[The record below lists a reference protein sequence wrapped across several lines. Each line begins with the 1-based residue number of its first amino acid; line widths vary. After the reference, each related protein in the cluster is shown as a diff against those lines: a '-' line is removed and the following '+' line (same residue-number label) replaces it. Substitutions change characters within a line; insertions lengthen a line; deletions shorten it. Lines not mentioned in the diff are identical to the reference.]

1 MALFKSVPAISTQ
14 KDTSKPIGK
23 KPEAKVTDEDL
34 EIKKPMSSLEE
45 DEILR
50 SRIKELDED
59 APEEVYYEDEEETPK
74 IEEKKEAPKKEVKA
88 EPKKEAKPEVKEAP
102 KKEAKPEVRE
112 TPKAEPKKESKPEV
126 KEAPKKEAK
135 PEAKAEPK
143 KETKPEVKEVSKTE
157 PKKEAKPEVKEAP
170 KAEAKPESKEAPKEE
185 AKPEVKTE
193 PKVEEKQEEARPL
206 TPEEKKAKQLE
217 NLRKARLAR
226 EAAKA
231 KENENMAEAKTEKPR
246 KLVTET
252 KKPVDM
258 SKMVMTSKPKK
269 DTSGKT
275 VYHVSK
281 RGETREDRV
290 WKVFIQESNK
300 VIKLFDY
307 QEEALEY
314 AKQLAKNKND
324 GSYVILHGLNG
335 KIRKY

>member
-23 KPEAKVTDEDL
+23 KPEAKVTAEDL

-50 SRIKELDED
+50 ARIKELDED

-88 EPKKEAKPEVKEAP
+88 EPKKEAKPIVKETPKEEAKPQVKVEP
-102 KKEAKPEVRE
+102 KKEAKPEV
-112 TPKAEPKKESKPEV
+112 KAE
-126 KEAPKKEAK
+126 PKKEAK
-135 PEAKAEPK
+135 PEAKE
-143 KETKPEVKEVSKTE
+143 
-157 PKKEAKPEVKEAP
+157 EAKPVVKEAP
-170 KAEAKPESKEAPKEE
+170 KAEAKPEAKEAPKEE
-185 AKPEVKTE
+185 AKPEVKAE

-258 SKMVMTSKPKK
+258 SKMVMTAKPKK

>member
-126 KEAPKKEAK
+126 KEAPK
-135 PEAKAEPK
+135 
-143 KETKPEVKEVSKTE
+143 
-157 PKKEAKPEVKEAP
+157 
-170 KAEAKPESKEAPKEE
+170 EE

-258 SKMVMTSKPKK
+258 SKMVMTTKPKK

-300 VIKLFDY
+300 VI
-307 QEEALEY
+307 
-314 AKQLAKNKND
+314 
-324 GSYVILHGLNG
+324 
-335 KIRKY
+335 

>member
-88 EPKKEAKPEVKEAP
+88 EPKKEAKPQA
-102 KKEAKPEVRE
+102 
-112 TPKAEPKKESKPEV
+112 

>member
-23 KPEAKVTDEDL
+23 KPEAKVTAEDL

-88 EPKKEAKPEVKEAP
+88 EPKEEAKPQAKEAP
-102 KKEAKPEVRE
+102 KEEAKPQ
-112 TPKAEPKKESKPEV
+112 V
-126 KEAPKKEAK
+126 KV
-135 PEAKAEPK
+135 EPK

-258 SKMVMTSKPKK
+258 SKMVMTAKPKK

>member
-88 EPKKEAKPEVKEAP
+88 EPKKEAKPIVKE
-102 KKEAKPEVRE
+102 EAKPEA
-112 TPKAEPKKESKPEV
+112 KAEPKKEAKPEV

-135 PEAKAEPK
+135 PEAK
-143 KETKPEVKEVSKTE
+143 
-157 PKKEAKPEVKEAP
+157 EAP
-170 KAEAKPESKEAPKEE
+170 KAESKPEVKEAPKEE

-193 PKVEEKQEEARPL
+193 PKEEEKQEEARPL

>member
-59 APEEVYYEDEEETPK
+59 APEEEES
-74 IEEKKEAPKKEVKA
+74 
-88 EPKKEAKPEVKEAP
+88 EPKKEAKPAVNEAP
-102 KKEAKPEVRE
+102 KE
-112 TPKAEPKKESKPEV
+112 
-126 KEAPKKEAK
+126 EAK
-135 PEAKAEPK
+135 PEA
-143 KETKPEVKEVSKTE
+143 
-157 PKKEAKPEVKEAP
+157 
-170 KAEAKPESKEAPKEE
+170 KEAPKEE
-185 AKPEVKTE
+185 AKPEAKETPKEEAKPEVKAE

-258 SKMVMTSKPKK
+258 SKMVMTAKPKK

>member
-102 KKEAKPEVRE
+102 KKEAKPE
-112 TPKAEPKKESKPEV
+112 AKE
-126 KEAPKKEAK
+126 EAK
-135 PEAKAEPK
+135 P
-143 KETKPEVKEVSKTE
+143 V
-157 PKKEAKPEVKEAP
+157 VKEAP
-170 KAEAKPESKEAPKEE
+170 KAETKPEAKEAPKEE

>member
-102 KKEAKPEVRE
+102 KKEAKPE
-112 TPKAEPKKESKPEV
+112 
-126 KEAPKKEAK
+126 
-135 PEAKAEPK
+135 AKAEPK

-157 PKKEAKPEVKEAP
+157 PKKEAKPVV
-170 KAEAKPESKEAPKEE
+170 KEAPKEE

-258 SKMVMTSKPKK
+258 SKMVMTAKPKK

>member
-50 SRIKELDED
+50 ARIKELDED

-88 EPKKEAKPEVKEAP
+88 EPKKEA
-102 KKEAKPEVRE
+102 
-112 TPKAEPKKESKPEV
+112 KPEV

>member
-14 KDTSKPIGK
+14 KDTSRPIGK
-23 KPEAKVTDEDL
+23 KPEAKVTDADF
-34 EIKKPMSSLEE
+34 EIKKPMSSFEE
-45 DEILR
+45 DEILK
-50 SRIKELDED
+50 SKIKELGED
-59 APEEVYYEDEEETPK
+59 APEEVCFEDEEDTPK
-74 IEEKKEAPKKEVKA
+74 IEEKKEAPKKEVK
-88 EPKKEAKPEVKEAP
+88 
-102 KKEAKPEVRE
+102 
-112 TPKAEPKKESKPEV
+112 
-126 KEAPKKEAK
+126 
-135 PEAKAEPK
+135 
-143 KETKPEVKEVSKTE
+143 
-157 PKKEAKPEVKEAP
+157 
-170 KAEAKPESKEAPKEE
+170 EAPKEE
-185 AKPEVKTE
+185 AKPTAKEEPKKEAKPIVKEEPKKEAKPTVKEEPKKEAKPTVKEETKAEAKPEVK
-193 PKVEEKQEEARPL
+193 EETKAEETRPL
-206 TPEEKKAKQLE
+206 TPEEKKARQLE

-226 EAAKA
+226 EAAKE

-258 SKMVMTSKPKK
+258 SKMVMTAKPKK
-269 DTSGKT
+269 DTGGKT

-314 AKQLAKNKND
+314 AKQLAKNKKD
-324 GSYVILHGLNG
+324 GSYVILHGLND

>member
-14 KDTSKPIGK
+14 KDTSRPIGK
-23 KPEAKVTDEDL
+23 KPEAKVTDADF

-45 DEILR
+45 DEILK
-50 SRIKELDED
+50 SKIKELGED
-59 APEEVYYEDEEETPK
+59 APEEVYFEDEEDTPK
-74 IEEKKEAPKKEVKA
+74 IEEKKEAPKKEVKEEA
-88 EPKKEAKPEVKEAP
+88 KPIVKEAPKQEAKPITKKEAKPEEKDVPKEETMPIVKE
-102 KKEAKPEVRE
+102 E
-112 TPKAEPKKESKPEV
+112 
-126 KEAPKKEAK
+126 
-135 PEAKAEPK
+135 
-143 KETKPEVKEVSKTE
+143 
-157 PKKEAKPEVKEAP
+157 
-170 KAEAKPESKEAPKEE
+170 PKEE
-185 AKPEVKTE
+185 AKPITKEE
-193 PKVEEKQEEARPL
+193 PKEEAKAEETRPL
-206 TPEEKKAKQLE
+206 TPEEKKARQLE
-217 NLRKARLAR
+217 NLRKARLVR

-258 SKMVMTSKPKK
+258 SKMVMTAKPKK
-269 DTSGKT
+269 DTGGKT

-314 AKQLAKNKND
+314 AKQLAKNKKD

>member
-1 MALFKSVPAISTQ
+1 MALFTSVPAISTQ

-23 KPEAKVTDEDL
+23 KPEAKVTAEDL

-50 SRIKELDED
+50 SRIKELDDD

-88 EPKKEAKPEVKEAP
+88 EPKKEA
-102 KKEAKPEVRE
+102 
-112 TPKAEPKKESKPEV
+112 KPEV

-258 SKMVMTSKPKK
+258 SKMVMTTKPKK

>member
-1 MALFKSVPAISTQ
+1 MALFTSVPAISTQ

-102 KKEAKPEVRE
+102 KKEAKSEV
-112 TPKAEPKKESKPEV
+112 KAEPKKE
-126 KEAPKKEAK
+126 AK
-135 PEAKAEPK
+135 PK
-143 KETKPEVKEVSKTE
+143 VKEVSKTE

-258 SKMVMTSKPKK
+258 SKMVMTTKPKK

>member
-23 KPEAKVTDEDL
+23 KPEAKVTDADF

-45 DEILR
+45 DEILK
-50 SRIKELDED
+50 SKIKELGED
-59 APEEVYYEDEEETPK
+59 APEEVYFEDEDDTPK
-74 IEEKKEAPKKEVKA
+74 IEEKKEAPKKEVK
-88 EPKKEAKPEVKEAP
+88 EELKEEAKPTAKEAP
-102 KKEAKPEVRE
+102 KKEANP
-112 TPKAEPKKESKPEV
+112 TP
-126 KEAPKKEAK
+126 KEAPKQEAKPITKKEAK
-135 PEAKAEPK
+135 PEEKDVPK
-143 KETKPEVKEVSKTE
+143 EETMPIVKEE
-157 PKKEAKPEVKEAP
+157 
-170 KAEAKPESKEAPKEE
+170 PKEE
-185 AKPEVKTE
+185 AKPITKEE
-193 PKVEEKQEEARPL
+193 PKEEAKAEETRPL
-206 TPEEKKAKQLE
+206 TPEEKKARQLE
-217 NLRKARLAR
+217 NLRKARLVR

-258 SKMVMTSKPKK
+258 SKMVMTAKPKK
-269 DTSGKT
+269 DTGGKT

-314 AKQLAKNKND
+314 AKQLAKNKKD

>member
-74 IEEKKEAPKKEVKA
+74 IEEKKEAPKKE
-88 EPKKEAKPEVKEAP
+88 
-102 KKEAKPEVRE
+102 
-112 TPKAEPKKESKPEV
+112 
-126 KEAPKKEAK
+126 
-135 PEAKAEPK
+135 AKAEPK

-206 TPEEKKAKQLE
+206 TPEKKKAKQLE

-258 SKMVMTSKPKK
+258 SKMVMTAKPKK

>member
-50 SRIKELDED
+50 ARIKELDED

-88 EPKKEAKPEVKEAP
+88 EPKKEAKPIVKETP
-102 KKEAKPEVRE
+102 KEEAKPQVKVE
-112 TPKAEPKKESKPEV
+112 TKKEV
-126 KEAPKKEAK
+126 
-135 PEAKAEPK
+135 
-143 KETKPEVKEVSKTE
+143 
-157 PKKEAKPEVKEAP
+157 KPEVKEAP
-170 KAEAKPESKEAPKEE
+170 KAETKPEAKEAPKEE

-193 PKVEEKQEEARPL
+193 PKAEEKQEEARPL

>member
-23 KPEAKVTDEDL
+23 KPEAKVTAEDL

-88 EPKKEAKPEVKEAP
+88 EPKKEAKPEVKAEP
-102 KKEAKPEVRE
+102 KKEAKPEVN
-112 TPKAEPKKESKPEV
+112 
-126 KEAPKKEAK
+126 EAPKKEAK
-135 PEAKAEPK
+135 PEAKE
-143 KETKPEVKEVSKTE
+143 
-157 PKKEAKPEVKEAP
+157 EAKPVVKEAP
-170 KAEAKPESKEAPKEE
+170 KAEAKPEAKEAPKEE
-185 AKPEVKTE
+185 AKPEVKAE

-258 SKMVMTSKPKK
+258 SKMVMTAKPKK

>member
-1 MALFKSVPAISTQ
+1 MALFTSVPAISTQ

-23 KPEAKVTDEDL
+23 KPEAKVTAEDL

-74 IEEKKEAPKKEVKA
+74 IEEKKETPKKEVKA
-88 EPKKEAKPEVKEAP
+88 EPKKEA
-102 KKEAKPEVRE
+102 
-112 TPKAEPKKESKPEV
+112 KPEV

-206 TPEEKKAKQLE
+206 TPEKKKAKQLE

>member
-23 KPEAKVTDEDL
+23 KPDAKVTDEDL

-50 SRIKELDED
+50 ARIKELDED
-59 APEEVYYEDEEETPK
+59 APEEVYYEDEEDTPK

-88 EPKKEAKPEVKEAP
+88 EPKKEAKPEAKEAP
-102 KKEAKPEVRE
+102 KKEAKPEV
-112 TPKAEPKKESKPEV
+112 KEV
-126 KEAPKKEAK
+126 PKKEAK
-135 PEAKAEPK
+135 PEVKA
-143 KETKPEVKEVSKTE
+143 E
-157 PKKEAKPEVKEAP
+157 PKKEAKPEVKAEP
-170 KAEAKPESKEAPKEE
+170 KAEAKPEAKEAPKEVKPEVNEAPKEE
-185 AKPEVKTE
+185 AKSEAK
-193 PKVEEKQEEARPL
+193 EESKAEEARPL
-206 TPEEKKAKQLE
+206 TPEEKKARQLE

>member
-102 KKEAKPEVRE
+102 KKEAKPE
-112 TPKAEPKKESKPEV
+112 
-126 KEAPKKEAK
+126 
-135 PEAKAEPK
+135 AKAEPK
-143 KETKPEVKEVSKTE
+143 KETKPKVKEVSKTE

-258 SKMVMTSKPKK
+258 SKMVMTAKPKK

>member
-23 KPEAKVTDEDL
+23 KPEAKVTDADF

-45 DEILR
+45 DEILK
-50 SRIKELDED
+50 SKIKELGED
-59 APEEVYYEDEEETPK
+59 APEEVYFEDEEDTPK
-74 IEEKKEAPKKEVKA
+74 IEEKKEAPKKEVK
-88 EPKKEAKPEVKEAP
+88 
-102 KKEAKPEVRE
+102 
-112 TPKAEPKKESKPEV
+112 
-126 KEAPKKEAK
+126 
-135 PEAKAEPK
+135 
-143 KETKPEVKEVSKTE
+143 
-157 PKKEAKPEVKEAP
+157 
-170 KAEAKPESKEAPKEE
+170 EAPKEE
-185 AKPEVKTE
+185 AKPIVKEEPKKEEKPEVKAE
-193 PKVEEKQEEARPL
+193 PKEEAKPIVKVEPKAEAKPEVKEEAKVEETRPL
-206 TPEEKKAKQLE
+206 TPEEKKARQLE

-258 SKMVMTSKPKK
+258 SKMVMTAKPKK
-269 DTSGKT
+269 DTGGKT

-314 AKQLAKNKND
+314 AKQLAKNKKD

>member
-23 KPEAKVTDEDL
+23 KPEAKVTDADF

-45 DEILR
+45 DEILK
-50 SRIKELDED
+50 SKIKELGED
-59 APEEVYYEDEEETPK
+59 APEEVYFEDEEDTPK
-74 IEEKKEAPKKEVKA
+74 IEEKKEAPKKEVK
-88 EPKKEAKPEVKEAP
+88 
-102 KKEAKPEVRE
+102 
-112 TPKAEPKKESKPEV
+112 
-126 KEAPKKEAK
+126 
-135 PEAKAEPK
+135 
-143 KETKPEVKEVSKTE
+143 
-157 PKKEAKPEVKEAP
+157 
-170 KAEAKPESKEAPKEE
+170 EAPKEE
-185 AKPEVKTE
+185 AKPIVKEEPKKEEKPEVKAE
-193 PKVEEKQEEARPL
+193 PKEEAKPIVKVEPKAEALPEVKEEAKVEETRPL
-206 TPEEKKAKQLE
+206 TPEEKKARQLE

-252 KKPVDM
+252 KKTVDM
-258 SKMVMTSKPKK
+258 SKMVMTAKPKK
-269 DTSGKT
+269 DTGGKT

-314 AKQLAKNKND
+314 AKQLAKNKKD

>member
-1 MALFKSVPAISTQ
+1 
-14 KDTSKPIGK
+14 
-23 KPEAKVTDEDL
+23 
-34 EIKKPMSSLEE
+34 
-45 DEILR
+45 
-50 SRIKELDED
+50 
-59 APEEVYYEDEEETPK
+59 
-74 IEEKKEAPKKEVKA
+74 
-88 EPKKEAKPEVKEAP
+88 
-102 KKEAKPEVRE
+102 
-112 TPKAEPKKESKPEV
+112 
-126 KEAPKKEAK
+126 
-135 PEAKAEPK
+135 
-143 KETKPEVKEVSKTE
+143 
-157 PKKEAKPEVKEAP
+157 
-170 KAEAKPESKEAPKEE
+170 
-185 AKPEVKTE
+185 
-193 PKVEEKQEEARPL
+193 
-206 TPEEKKAKQLE
+206 
-217 NLRKARLAR
+217 
-226 EAAKA
+226 
-231 KENENMAEAKTEKPR
+231 MAEAKTEKPR

-258 SKMVMTSKPKK
+258 SKMVMTAKPKK

>member
-14 KDTSKPIGK
+14 KDTSRPIGK
-23 KPEAKVTDEDL
+23 KPEAKVTDADL

-45 DEILR
+45 DEILK
-50 SRIKELDED
+50 SKIKELGED
-59 APEEVYYEDEEETPK
+59 APEEVYFEDEEDAPK

-88 EPKKEAKPEVKEAP
+88 EPKKEAKPEVK
-102 KKEAKPEVRE
+102 
-112 TPKAEPKKESKPEV
+112 AEP

-135 PEAKAEPK
+135 P
-143 KETKPEVKEVSKTE
+143 TVKEE
-157 PKKEAKPEVKEAP
+157 PKKEAKPEVKAEP
-170 KAEAKPESKEAPKEE
+170 KAEAKPEVKEE
-185 AKPEVKTE
+185 AKTE
-193 PKVEEKQEEARPL
+193 ETRPL
-206 TPEEKKAKQLE
+206 TPEEKKARQLE

-258 SKMVMTSKPKK
+258 SKMVMTAKPKK
-269 DTSGKT
+269 DTGGKT

-314 AKQLAKNKND
+314 AKQLAKNKKD

>member
-34 EIKKPMSSLEE
+34 EIKKPMSSKEE

-102 KKEAKPEVRE
+102 KAEAKPV
-112 TPKAEPKKESKPEV
+112 V
-126 KEAPKKEAK
+126 KEA
-135 PEAKAEPK
+135 
-143 KETKPEVKEVSKTE
+143 

-170 KAEAKPESKEAPKEE
+170 KKEAEPQVKEAPKVEAKPEAKEAPKEE

>member
-112 TPKAEPKKESKPEV
+112 TP
-126 KEAPKKEAK
+126 
-135 PEAKAEPK
+135 KAEPK

-258 SKMVMTSKPKK
+258 SKMVMTTKPKK

>member
-50 SRIKELDED
+50 ARIKELDED

-88 EPKKEAKPEVKEAP
+88 EPKKEAKPEVKAEPKKEAKPEVNEAP
-102 KKEAKPEVRE
+102 KKEAKPEV
-112 TPKAEPKKESKPEV
+112 KE
-126 KEAPKKEAK
+126 EAK
-135 PEAKAEPK
+135 P
-143 KETKPEVKEVSKTE
+143 VV
-157 PKKEAKPEVKEAP
+157 
-170 KAEAKPESKEAPKEE
+170 KEAPKEE
-185 AKPEVKTE
+185 AKPEAKETPKEEAKPEVKAE

-258 SKMVMTSKPKK
+258 SKMVMTAKPKK

>member
-14 KDTSKPIGK
+14 KDTSRPIGK
-23 KPEAKVTDEDL
+23 KPEAKVTDADL

-45 DEILR
+45 DEILK
-50 SRIKELDED
+50 SKIKELGED
-59 APEEVYYEDEEETPK
+59 APEEVYFEDEEDTPK
-74 IEEKKEAPKKEVKA
+74 IEEKKEAPKKEVK
-88 EPKKEAKPEVKEAP
+88 EAP
-102 KKEAKPEVRE
+102 KKEAKPIVKE
-112 TPKAEPKKESKPEV
+112 EPKE
-126 KEAPKKEAK
+126 EAK
-135 PEAKAEPK
+135 
-143 KETKPEVKEVSKTE
+143 T
-157 PKKEAKPEVKEAP
+157 EAKPEVK
-170 KAEAKPESKEAPKEE
+170 AEPKEE
-185 AKPEVKTE
+185 AKAEAKTEVK
-193 PKVEEKQEEARPL
+193 EEAKIEEPRPL
-206 TPEEKKAKQLE
+206 TPEEKKARQLE

-258 SKMVMTSKPKK
+258 SKMVMTAKPKK
-269 DTSGKT
+269 DTVGKT

-314 AKQLAKNKND
+314 AKQLAKNKKD

>member
-14 KDTSKPIGK
+14 KDTSRPIGK
-23 KPEAKVTDEDL
+23 KPEAKVTDADL

-45 DEILR
+45 DEILK
-50 SRIKELDED
+50 SKIKELGED
-59 APEEVYYEDEEETPK
+59 APEEVYFEDEEDTPK

-88 EPKKEAKPEVKEAP
+88 EPKKEAKPEVKAEP
-102 KKEAKPEVRE
+102 KAEAKPEV
-112 TPKAEPKKESKPEV
+112 KA
-126 KEAPKKEAK
+126 
-135 PEAKAEPK
+135 
-143 KETKPEVKEVSKTE
+143 E
-157 PKKEAKPEVKEAP
+157 PKKEAKPEVKAEP
-170 KAEAKPESKEAPKEE
+170 KAEAKPEVKEE
-185 AKPEVKTE
+185 AKTE
-193 PKVEEKQEEARPL
+193 ETRPL
-206 TPEEKKAKQLE
+206 TPEEKKARQLE

-258 SKMVMTSKPKK
+258 SKMVMTAKPKK
-269 DTSGKT
+269 DTGGKT

-314 AKQLAKNKND
+314 AKQLAKNKKD

>member
-1 MALFKSVPAISTQ
+1 MALFTSVPAISTQ

-88 EPKKEAKPEVKEAP
+88 EPKKEAKPEVKE
-102 KKEAKPEVRE
+102 
-112 TPKAEPKKESKPEV
+112 
-126 KEAPKKEAK
+126 
-135 PEAKAEPK
+135 
-143 KETKPEVKEVSKTE
+143 VSKTE

-170 KAEAKPESKEAPKEE
+170 KAETKPESKEAPKEE

-258 SKMVMTSKPKK
+258 SKMVMTTKPKK

>member
-14 KDTSKPIGK
+14 KDTSRPIGK
-23 KPEAKVTDEDL
+23 KPEAKVTDADF
-34 EIKKPMSSLEE
+34 EIKKPMSSFEE
-45 DEILR
+45 DEILK
-50 SRIKELDED
+50 SKIKELGED
-59 APEEVYYEDEEETPK
+59 APEEVYFEDEEDTPK
-74 IEEKKEAPKKEVKA
+74 IEEKKEAPKKEVK
-88 EPKKEAKPEVKEAP
+88 
-102 KKEAKPEVRE
+102 
-112 TPKAEPKKESKPEV
+112 
-126 KEAPKKEAK
+126 
-135 PEAKAEPK
+135 
-143 KETKPEVKEVSKTE
+143 
-157 PKKEAKPEVKEAP
+157 
-170 KAEAKPESKEAPKEE
+170 EAPKEE
-185 AKPEVKTE
+185 AKPIVKEEPKKEAKPIVKEEPKKEAKPTVKEEAKAEAKPEVK
-193 PKVEEKQEEARPL
+193 EEAKAEETRPL
-206 TPEEKKAKQLE
+206 TPEEKKARQLE

-231 KENENMAEAKTEKPR
+231 KENENMAEAKTEKSR

-258 SKMVMTSKPKK
+258 SKMVMTAKPKK
-269 DTSGKT
+269 DTGGKT

-314 AKQLAKNKND
+314 AKQLAKNKKD

>member
-23 KPEAKVTDEDL
+23 KPEAKVTAEDL

-102 KKEAKPEVRE
+102 KKEAKPE
-112 TPKAEPKKESKPEV
+112 
-126 KEAPKKEAK
+126 
-135 PEAKAEPK
+135 AKAEPK
-143 KETKPEVKEVSKTE
+143 KETKPKVKEVSKTE

-258 SKMVMTSKPKK
+258 SKMVMTAKPKK

>member
-14 KDTSKPIGK
+14 KDTSRPIGK
-23 KPEAKVTDEDL
+23 KPEAKVTDADF
-34 EIKKPMSSLEE
+34 EIKKPMSSFEE
-45 DEILR
+45 DEILK
-50 SRIKELDED
+50 SKIKELGED
-59 APEEVYYEDEEETPK
+59 APEEVYFEDEEDTPK
-74 IEEKKEAPKKEVKA
+74 IEEKKEAPKKEVK
-88 EPKKEAKPEVKEAP
+88 
-102 KKEAKPEVRE
+102 
-112 TPKAEPKKESKPEV
+112 
-126 KEAPKKEAK
+126 
-135 PEAKAEPK
+135 
-143 KETKPEVKEVSKTE
+143 
-157 PKKEAKPEVKEAP
+157 
-170 KAEAKPESKEAPKEE
+170 EAPKEE
-185 AKPEVKTE
+185 AKPIVKEEPKKEAKPTVKEEAKAEAKPEVK
-193 PKVEEKQEEARPL
+193 EEAKAEETRPL
-206 TPEEKKAKQLE
+206 TPEEKKARQLE

-231 KENENMAEAKTEKPR
+231 KENENMAEAKTEKSR

-258 SKMVMTSKPKK
+258 SKMVMTAKPKK
-269 DTSGKT
+269 DTGGKT

-314 AKQLAKNKND
+314 AKQLAKNKKD

>member
-14 KDTSKPIGK
+14 KDTSRPIGK
-23 KPEAKVTDEDL
+23 KPEAKVTDADF

-45 DEILR
+45 DEILK
-50 SRIKELDED
+50 SKIKELGED
-59 APEEVYYEDEEETPK
+59 APEEVYFEDEEDTPK
-74 IEEKKEAPKKEVKA
+74 IEEKKEVPKKEAKPTAKEEAKTEAKPEVKE
-88 EPKKEAKPEVKEAP
+88 EPKKEAKPEVKE
-102 KKEAKPEVRE
+102 
-112 TPKAEPKKESKPEV
+112 
-126 KEAPKKEAK
+126 
-135 PEAKAEPK
+135 EAKAEA
-143 KETKPEVKEVSKTE
+143 KTE
-157 PKKEAKPEVKEAP
+157 V
-170 KAEAKPESKEAPKEE
+170 KEE
-185 AKPEVKTE
+185 AKTE
-193 PKVEEKQEEARPL
+193 ETRPL
-206 TPEEKKAKQLE
+206 TPEEKKARQLE

-258 SKMVMTSKPKK
+258 SKMVMTAKPKK
-269 DTSGKT
+269 DTGGKI

-314 AKQLAKNKND
+314 AKQLAKNKKD

>member
-14 KDTSKPIGK
+14 KDTSRPIGK
-23 KPEAKVTDEDL
+23 KPEAKVTDADF

-45 DEILR
+45 DEILK
-50 SRIKELDED
+50 SKIKELGED
-59 APEEVYYEDEEETPK
+59 APEEVYFEDEEDTPK
-74 IEEKKEAPKKEVKA
+74 IEEKKEAPKKEVK
-88 EPKKEAKPEVKEAP
+88 EAP
-102 KKEAKPEVRE
+102 KKEAKPI
-112 TPKAEPKKESKPEV
+112 V
-126 KEAPKKEAK
+126 KE
-135 PEAKAEPK
+135 
-143 KETKPEVKEVSKTE
+143 E
-157 PKKEAKPEVKEAP
+157 PKKEAKPIVKAEPKEEAKPIVKAEP
-170 KAEAKPESKEAPKEE
+170 KAEAKPEVKEEAKVE
-185 AKPEVKTE
+185 AKPEVKE
-193 PKVEEKQEEARPL
+193 EAKVEETRPL
-206 TPEEKKAKQLE
+206 TPEEKKARQLE

-231 KENENMAEAKTEKPR
+231 KENENMAEDKTEKPR

-258 SKMVMTSKPKK
+258 SKMVMTAKPKK
-269 DTSGKT
+269 DTGGKT

-314 AKQLAKNKND
+314 AKQLAKNKKD